1 MASTAIG
8 SSPDL
13 VLPKSAHDS
22 FLDFLNYE
30 QLTLKITELF
40 DNHVEKINERIQELQ
55 SATSLAE
62 KNNALLEKVVIIDL
76 ENLRDLIPK
85 MKEKAEAKGLDITD
99 FSTCFLLCAHAYIR
113 LARLKISQGR
123 LKEVENDAKNLVT
136 MRKKKYTQ
144 DMSISL
150 LIKAYVEGGKKN
162 GLEKATKLF
171 EKIQGSKYA
180 MNEWFVEFSQVYQE
194 GLSALMQAYIASNDY
209 DEQDKKSITRKI
221 FEKMSPLHQRRLC
234 EATIPTNQEKNEKL
248 KKIALKHI
256 EKNELLKAEKLTKKI
271 TDLQIK
277 TRLLKAIFDKYLSTK
292 FKDKTERLTLLHKA
306 KKIASQ
312 MLPYSDVELQC
323 NQTLSDEHKKLL
335 S

>member
-1 MASTAIG
+1 
-8 SSPDL
+8 
-13 VLPKSAHDS
+13 
-22 FLDFLNYE
+22 
-30 QLTLKITELF
+30 
-40 DNHVEKINERIQELQ
+40 
-55 SATSLAE
+55 
-62 KNNALLEKVVIIDL
+62 
-76 ENLRDLIPK
+76 
-85 MKEKAEAKGLDITD
+85 
-99 FSTCFLLCAHAYIR
+99 
-113 LARLKISQGR
+113 
-123 LKEVENDAKNLVT
+123 
-136 MRKKKYTQ
+136 
-144 DMSISL
+144 
-150 LIKAYVEGGKKN
+150 
-162 GLEKATKLF
+162 KLF

-209 DEQDKKSITRKI
+209 NEQDKKSITRKI